1 MKLPKEKRNQFIFT
15 LICIVGVLVL
25 MWYYLI
31 SPRQEAFSRVAAAR
45 HVAATKLEGIQNTI
59 KHADAITNELV
70 NVMQTLSRAE
80 SDMASGDVYSWTYNT
95 IRTFKT
101 AYRVD
106 IPEIGHPDGGDTD
119 LLSDFPFK
127 QVKFTING
135 TAYYHDLGKFIADL
149 ENKFPHMRVVNLTIQ
164 PVQTSGGGNDEKL
177 SFKMDVI
184 ALVKPASL

>member
-1 MKLPKEKRNQFIFT
+1 MKLPKEKRNQFIFA

-31 SPRQEAFSRVAAAR
+31 GPRQAALSQVAAAR
-45 HVAATKLEGIQNTI
+45 KVAETELEGIQNTI
-59 KHADAITNELV
+59 KHADTITNELV

-80 SDMASGDVYSWTYNT
+80 SDMASGDIYSWTYNT
-95 IRTFKT
+95 VRTFKSS
-101 AYRVD
+101 YRVD
-106 IPEIGHPDGGDTD
+106 IPEIGHPDVGDTD
-119 LLSDFPFK
+119 LLPDFPFK

-149 ENKFPHMRVVNLTIQ
+149 ENQFPHMRVVNLSIQ
-164 PVQTSGGGNDEKL
+164 PGQTSSGTDEKL